1 MRVIAY
7 THLDNVY
14 TDVKHSDVDVQFNI
28 EVSGA
33 KGENPDKFTVTSY
46 TSFSSCYGTAIKIAS
61 YYDVNKQYPGSHF
74 LKLTSVIVTV
84 PGTLYTALN
93 CKGMGRNYPVSVS
106 AITCYINGQDI
117 FSYYKKAVGST
128 SVVDYS
134 FSDSTMKY
142 DGVSFS
148 RTGSAPCTTSLT
160 TSETILLVVGVVIV
174 FVIVVVILVKTCNN
188 TKTLPKKCDSLL
200 DTRKANESTQ

>member
-1 MRVIAY
+1 ME
-7 THLDNVY
+7 LSNV
-14 TDVKHSDVDVQFNI
+14 DIQFNI
-28 EVSGA
+28 QVGGA
-33 KGENPDKFTVTSY
+33 KGEDPDKFTVTSY
-46 TSFSSCYGTAIKIAS
+46 TSFTSCYGTAIQITS
-61 YYDVNKQYPGSHF
+61 YYDVNKKYVGSYM

-93 CKGMGRNYPVSVS
+93 CKGLGRNYPVSVS
-106 AITCYINGQDI
+106 AITCYINGHDI
-117 FSYYKKAVGST
+117 FSYYKSAVGSSSIV
-128 SVVDYS
+128 SVS

-174 FVIVVVILVKTCNN
+174 FVIVVIILVKSCKN